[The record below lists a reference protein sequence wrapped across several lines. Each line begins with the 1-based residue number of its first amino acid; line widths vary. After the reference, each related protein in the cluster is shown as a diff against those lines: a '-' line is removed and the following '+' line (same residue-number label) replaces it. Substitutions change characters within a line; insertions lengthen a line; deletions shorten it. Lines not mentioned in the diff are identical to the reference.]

1 MRKSFDGMNIFNS
14 KDLKETP
21 RQPKS
26 ETVHRDTVTTPGNP
40 ELTEQEKECQEF
52 VEANKKTVSEALVGL
67 IKEKQFVLV
76 GEHHL
81 DYECEPIRQEIAV
94 ALVKLQQEGLTHIAL
109 EASASKQQ
117 DVDSLDF
124 GDPKIKQILKEHRV
138 GGAGW
143 GEGNFDILIMAKRLG
158 IKVILIDH
166 NDGRANSARDNAQ
179 WQNERDTNMM
189 ASIQSQI
196 DDKSKV
202 LVFIGSAHVH
212 KRSVEKFQDGRV
224 TRLGTRL
231 SEQYGSD
238 TVSSIRHIN
247 QGDNF
252 DGLLSFMSKTP
263 TTEKISK
270 GKKEVV
276 ILPDSGPIKGDE
288 RVTATDYLI
297 TII

>member
-1 MRKSFDGMNIFNS
+1 MRKSFDGINIFDS
-14 KDLKETP
+14 KDLEITP
-21 RQPKS
+21 LQPKS
-26 ETVHRDTVTTPGNP
+26 ESVHRDAVVISEKP
-40 ELTEQEKECQEF
+40 ELNEQEKACQEF
-52 VEANKKTVSEALVGL
+52 VKANKQTVSDALVTL
-67 IKEKQFVLV
+67 IKNKRFVLV

-81 DYECEPIRQEIAV
+81 DSECEPIRREIAV

-109 EASASKQQ
+109 EASALKQE

-124 GDPKIKQILKEHRV
+124 GDTKIKQILKEHRI

-143 GEGNFDILIMAKRLG
+143 GEGNFDILIIAKRLG
-158 IKVILIDH
+158 LKVVLVDH
-166 NDGRANSARDNAQ
+166 NDGRPDSAKDNAQ
-179 WQNERDTNMM
+179 WQNERDTKMM

-212 KRSVEKFQDGRV
+212 KRSIENFQDGRV
-224 TRLGTRL
+224 TRLGARL
-231 SEQYGSD
+231 SEQYGND

-247 QGDNF
+247 QGENF

-276 ILPDSGPIKGDE
+276 VLPDSGPIKGDE
-288 RVTATDYLI
+288 RVTATDYII